1 MGYGLPVGK
10 MSEGERMTVWIHE
23 DGREVVVKAEHVEM
37 WNSVVLTIDGAT
49 VSGHRA
55 GTKIGPSK
63 VKHDLNIISNTLQVL
78 GFTKE
83 VDA

>member
-1 MGYGLPVGK
+1 
-10 MSEGERMTVWIHE
+10 MTVYVHE

-37 WNSVVLTIDGAT
+37 WNSVVLTIDGAA

-63 VKHDLNIISNTLQVL
+63 VKHDFNMICRTLQAV
-78 GFTKE
+78 GFKPQE